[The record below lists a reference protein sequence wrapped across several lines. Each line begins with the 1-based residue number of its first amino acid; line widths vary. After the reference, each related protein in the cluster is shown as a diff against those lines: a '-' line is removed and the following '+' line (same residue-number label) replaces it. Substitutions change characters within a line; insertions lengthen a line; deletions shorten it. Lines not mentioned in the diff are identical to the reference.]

1 MTHQIITNILMQAGR
16 QTEFLFDCNNETIET
31 IIPQEVSYLLK
42 FDEFK
47 SWLDDKF
54 EMPDKLV
61 SLLVRF
67 LEQNDGV
74 LSERA
79 RTKEFALLTNDEVH
93 VIEKHYQTVFQL

>member
-1 MTHQIITNILMQAGR
+1 MQASGQSSDFSPAFLCNPLGLIAELCEAGTGR
-16 QTEFLFDCNNETIET
+16 FGIDFAK
-31 IIPQEVSYLLK
+31 K

-47 SWLDDKF
+47 LWVDDKF

-67 LEQNDGV
+67 LEQNNGL

-79 RTKEFALLTNDEVH
+79 RIKEFAGLNKDEIKL
-93 VIEKHYQTVFQL
+93 IENQYQIIFK